1 MGSIAVALF
10 CTIILR
16 PNYISIMPRPINLT
30 ATTLDARRDML
41 RRTARE
47 PVEQAFERSIGANNT
62 LPFNYFALGQKA
74 GRSVGRVI
82 VPMPT
87 GQTVFGTGF
96 MAAPGLMITNYHVF
110 DEKPDTSGLDLND
123 LVRSSLLEFN
133 FELDQNGLPQ
143 NTVLFRLRPDLFLA
157 SSRPDALDFV
167 LVAVDSQATDEPTR
181 SLSEFGSLQLIADT
195 GKIVLDE
202 KMTIIHHPNG
212 ESKAISIRDNRLLSF
227 VDENYITYETDTERG
242 SSGAPIFNDQWLVVA
257 LHHESVAARNDANEV
272 LNKDGSVHLP
282 GQSDDEVNW
291 IANAGIRISAIIR
304 ALKADFPAGNLLLA
318 PLFSGTPTPADPTP
332 PLRESTQPQHTL
344 PPVDPAMPAP
354 KPQPHT
360 PANAPGHAL
369 TSQTIQF
376 TVPLEI
382 SIRVG
387 AIQPA
392 AGAASGPS
400 VTAAPTDGPFEKLRP
415 TAGSYV
421 GRNGYDP
428 AFLGTSTISFED
440 LLKPVAGQ
448 LAPTLDGKQLLVYR
462 NFSVAINQNRRMT
475 AATAVNI
482 DGKQSQTMGRSDVWI
497 LDPRMNERFQT
508 GPEVYS
514 NNDLDRGHMVRR
526 LDPVWGAQAAQANED
541 TFHYTNSCPQHKD
554 LNQKVWADLEDY
566 VLNNT
571 ELEKLTVSVF
581 TGPVFSEQDIP
592 YRGILL
598 PLQFWKVAAVVK
610 KGGKLSVSGY
620 MLSQKDM
627 LVNLSESIATD
638 GFGQFRTYQVP
649 LTVLQQLTKLDF
661 SPYFANDPLHR
672 DGHFEATE
680 ALQEISSETDI
691 VL

>member
-1 MGSIAVALF
+1 
-10 CTIILR
+10 
-16 PNYISIMPRPINLT
+16 MPRPVDLNT
-30 ATTLDARRDML
+30 ASLDARRDML

-62 LPFNYFALGQKA
+62 LPFNYFALGQRT

-82 VPMPT
+82 VPLPNGRM
-87 GQTVFGTGF
+87 VFGTGF
-96 MAAPGLMITNYHVF
+96 MAAPGLMMTNYHVF
-110 DEKPDTSGLDLND
+110 DERPETSGLDLDD
-123 LVRSSLLEFN
+123 LVRGSLLEFN
-133 FELDQNGLPQ
+133 FELDQTGLPQ
-143 NTVLFRLRPDLFLA
+143 NTVLFRLRPDLFLV

-167 LVAVDSQATDEPTR
+167 LVAVDQQAADEPTR
-181 SLSEFGSLQLIADT
+181 SLGEFGCLQLIGDT
-195 GKIVLDE
+195 GKINPDE

-212 ESKAISIRDNRLLSF
+212 ESKAISIRDNRLLTF
-227 VDENYITYETDTERG
+227 VNENYITYETDTERG

-257 LHHESVAARNDANEV
+257 LHHEGVAARNEAGEV

-291 IANAGIRISAIIR
+291 IANAGIRVSAIVR
-304 ALKADFPAGNLLLA
+304 ELKVQFPAGNFLLT
-318 PLFSGTPTPADPTP
+318 PLFSTTTVPADATPSINESIKPDTSSPFSDSAMSTTQSPT
-332 PLRESTQPQHTL
+332 HTGA
-344 PPVDPAMPAP
+344 PVAD
-354 KPQPHT
+354 QT
-360 PANAPGHAL
+360 D
-369 TSQTIQF
+369 QTIQF

-387 AIQPA
+387 SIQPTVRVGSP
-392 AGAASGPS
+392 GAPLQPNGSAQPS
-400 VTAAPTDGPFEKLRP
+400 FEKQRP
-415 TAGSYV
+415 TAGSYA

-428 AFLGTSTISFED
+428 AFLGAAGIPLD
-440 LLKPVAGQ
+440 NLLKPVLTQ
-448 LAPTLDGKQLLVYR
+448 LAPTLDGKQLLTYR
-462 NFSVAINQNRRMT
+462 NFSVAIHRNRRLT
-475 AATAVNI
+475 ALTAVNI
-482 DGKQSQTMGRSDVWI
+482 DGKRSQAMGRSDVWI

-526 LDPVWGAQAAQANED
+526 LDPVWGTQAAQANQD

-554 LNQKVWADLEDY
+554 LNQKTWNDLEDY

-571 ELEKLTVSVF
+571 QLEKLKVTVF
-581 TGPVFSEQDIP
+581 TGPVFSEQDLP

-598 PLQFWKVAAVVK
+598 PLQFWKVASVVK
-610 KGGKLSVSGY
+610 KGGKLSVTGY
-620 MLSQKDM
+620 ILSQKDM

-672 DGHFEATE
+672 DGPFEATE
-680 ALQEISSETDI
+680 ALQEIGSETDI